1 MLVKPRV
8 RGFMCVTSH
17 PDGCCKHV
25 EEQVNYIKSQPKI
38 DMPRRVLVIGSST
51 GYGLAARISAAFG
64 GKASTLGVIFEKPG
78 TSSKTASA
86 GWYNTAAFH
95 DHAEKNDLY
104 AKTIN
109 GDAFSDEVKSKVIEI
124 IKKDL
129 KEIDLLIY
137 SVAAPR
143 KKDPET
149 GDIITSVLKPIG
161 KNISMLGLNT
171 DKECIQKVELEPASK
186 SEIDDTIKVMGG
198 DDWSRW
204 IQQLHK
210 AGALANNFKTTAFTY
225 IGDKITWDLY
235 WDGTIGAAKKD
246 LDRKVKSIRQQIKDI
261 NGDARVSVLKAVVT
275 QSSSAIPVMPLY
287 LSILFKEMKSRGTH
301 EDCIQQLYR
310 LLTTRLFSDG
320 ENYDIEGRYRV
331 DDFELDRQVQKSVS
345 DAWSNISDESLPL
358 LADFDEYKRSFLRL
372 FGFEIAGIDYS
383 RDVDPEKVIPG
394 IINL

>member
-95 DHAEKNDLY
+95 DHAEKSDLY

-149 GDIITSVLKPIG
+149 GDIITSVLKPRG
-161 KNISMLGLNT
+161 KNISMLG
-171 DKECIQKVELEPASK
+171 
-186 SEIDDTIKVMGG
+186 
-198 DDWSRW
+198 
-204 IQQLHK
+204 
-210 AGALANNFKTTAFTY
+210 
-225 IGDKITWDLY
+225 
-235 WDGTIGAAKKD
+235 
-246 LDRKVKSIRQQIKDI
+246 
-261 NGDARVSVLKAVVT
+261 
-275 QSSSAIPVMPLY
+275 
-287 LSILFKEMKSRGTH
+287 
-301 EDCIQQLYR
+301 
-310 LLTTRLFSDG
+310 
-320 ENYDIEGRYRV
+320 
-331 DDFELDRQVQKSVS
+331 
-345 DAWSNISDESLPL
+345 
-358 LADFDEYKRSFLRL
+358 
-372 FGFEIAGIDYS
+372 
-383 RDVDPEKVIPG
+383 
-394 IINL
+394 